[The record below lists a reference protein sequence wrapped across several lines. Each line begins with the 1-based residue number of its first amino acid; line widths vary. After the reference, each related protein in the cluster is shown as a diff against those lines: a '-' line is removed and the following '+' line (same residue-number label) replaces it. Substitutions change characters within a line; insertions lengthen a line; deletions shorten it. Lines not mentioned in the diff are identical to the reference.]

1 MNNFA
6 RRKPMRP
13 QHGNVST
20 HAVTMFFAMSQFTWR
35 TLLEAPTPMMAE
47 VEQCDV
53 EIMVPRTRLLAYNLF
68 LSERDL

>member
-1 MNNFA
+1 
-6 RRKPMRP
+6 MRP

-53 EIMVPRTRLLAYNLF
+53 ETGMPVMDDTNNVTTVLMEAATP
-68 LSERDL
+68 